1 MTASLEEL
9 MAIRAQKKAESSYV
23 PDRDPTGFSNVL
35 RAVAK
40 KVPVE
45 TDGTEIGEDGFLHCK
60 KCGGRRQREVDLPD
74 GNKMT
79 VSCGCRC
86 MKEDWDAKEAKRK
99 AEEEAMRIES
109 LRTLDFPDSDCNM
122 LQCTFDKDDGARPDV
137 TAGMK
142 NYCENFPYLRRLGKG
157 ILLYGT
163 VGTGK
168 SFFAACIVN
177 DLVSKGYRCMMTTF
191 PRLTNQISALW
202 DGKQEFI
209 DDLTRYDLIAID
221 DLGIERDT
229 EYMNEHIT
237 MIVDA
242 LYRAKVPLVITSN
255 YTPKQMKGESEI
267 RRQRIYDRLIEQC
280 HPVEMSGESR
290 RVIKGRKDY
299 IEMKKLLG
307 V

>member
-1 MTASLEEL
+1 MRTAFDATEAEK
-9 MAIRAQKKAESSYV
+9 RA
-23 PDRDPTGFSNVL
+23 R
-35 RAVAK
+35 
-40 KVPVE
+40 
-45 TDGTEIGEDGFLHCK
+45 
-60 KCGGRRQREVDLPD
+60 
-74 GNKMT
+74 
-79 VSCGCRC
+79 
-86 MKEDWDAKEAKRK
+86 
-99 AEEEAMRIES
+99 EEAMRIDS
-109 LRTLDFPDSDCNM
+109 LRTLAFPDSDCNM

-221 DLGIERDT
+221 DLGVERDT

-299 IEMKKLLG
+299 LEMKKLLG

>member
-109 LRTLDFPDSDCNM
+109 LRTLAFPDSDCNM
-122 LQCTFDKDDGARPDV
+122 LQCTFDKDDGTRPDV

-299 IEMKKLLG
+299 LEMKKLLG

>member
-1 MTASLEEL
+1 MKKYEE
-9 MAIRAQKKAESSYV
+9 AEKRA
-23 PDRDPTGFSNVL
+23 R
-35 RAVAK
+35 
-40 KVPVE
+40 
-45 TDGTEIGEDGFLHCK
+45 
-60 KCGGRRQREVDLPD
+60 
-74 GNKMT
+74 
-79 VSCGCRC
+79 
-86 MKEDWDAKEAKRK
+86 
-99 AEEEAMRIES
+99 EEAMRIDS
-109 LRTLDFPDSDCNM
+109 LRTLAFPDSDCNM
-122 LQCTFDKDDGARPDV
+122 LQCTFDNDDGARPDV
-137 TAGMK
+137 TVGMK

-221 DLGIERDT
+221 DLGVERDT

-255 YTPKQMKGESEI
+255 YTPKQMKGEGEI

-299 IEMKKLLG
+299 LEMKKLLG

>member
-23 PDRDPTGFSNVL
+23 PDRDPSGFSNVL

-99 AEEEAMRIES
+99 AEEETMRIES
-109 LRTLDFPDSDCNM
+109 MRTLAFPDSDSAM
-122 LQCTFDKDDGARPDV
+122 IQCTFENDDMARPEISNGLK
-137 TAGMK
+137 A
-142 NYCENFPYLRRLGKG
+142 YCENFPRLRREGKG
-157 ILLYGT
+157 LLLYGT

-168 SFFAACIVN
+168 SFLAACIVN
-177 DLVSKGYRCMMTTF
+177 DLVSKGYKCMMTTF
-191 PRLTNQISALW
+191 SRLTNQIGALW
-202 DGKQEFI
+202 EGKQEFI
-209 DDLTRYDLIAID
+209 DGLTRYDLIAID
-221 DLGIERDT
+221 DLGVERDT
-229 EYMNEHIT
+229 EYMNENIT
-237 MIVDA
+237 TIVDA
-242 LYRAKVPLVITSN
+242 LYRAHVPLVITSN
-255 YTPKQMKGESEI
+255 YTPRQMKEECET

-280 HPVEMSGESR
+280 YPVEMSGESR

-299 IEMKKLLG
+299 LEMKKLLG

>member
-1 MTASLEEL
+1 MTLSMEEL
-9 MAIRAQKKAESSYV
+9 MELRAKKQAEANI
-23 PDRDPTGFSNVL
+23 PPAKDKTGFSNVM
-35 RAVAK
+35 RSVAR
-40 KVPVE
+40 KVPIDVKD
-45 TDGTEIGEDGFLHCK
+45 TQVGEDGLLHCT
-60 KCGGRRQREVDLPD
+60 KCNGLRQSKVKLPD
-74 GNKMT
+74 GEIET
-79 VSCGCRC
+79 VPCVCKC
-86 MKEDWDAKEAKRK
+86 MRDAFDASEAEKR
-99 AEEEAMRIES
+99 AREETMRIDS
-109 LRTLDFPDSDCNM
+109 LRTLAFPDSDCNM

-299 IEMKKLLG
+299 LEMKKLLG

>member
-109 LRTLDFPDSDCNM
+109 LRTLAFPDSDCNM

-299 IEMKKLLG
+299 LEMKKLLG

>member
-23 PDRDPTGFSNVL
+23 PDRDPSGFSNVL

-60 KCGGRRQREVDLPD
+60 KCGGRRQREVNLPD

-86 MKEDWDAKEAKRK
+86 MKEDWDAKEEKRK
-99 AEEEAMRIES
+99 AEEETMRIDS
-109 LRTLDFPDSDCNM
+109 LRTMAFPDSDSAM
-122 LQCTFDKDDGARPDV
+122 IQCTFDKDDGARPDV

-142 NYCENFPYLRRLGKG
+142 NYCENFPYLRRFGKG

-209 DDLTRYDLIAID
+209 DDLTRHDLIAID

-255 YTPKQMKGESEI
+255 YTPKQMKGEGEI

-299 IEMKKLLG
+299 LEMKKLLG

>member
-1 MTASLEEL
+1 MNASLEEL

-60 KCGGRRQREVDLPD
+60 KCGGHRQREVDLPD

-109 LRTLDFPDSDCNM
+109 LRTLAFPDSDCNM

>member
-23 PDRDPTGFSNVL
+23 PDRDPSGFSNVL

-40 KVPVE
+40 KIPVE

-60 KCGGRRQREVDLPD
+60 KCGGRRQREVNLPD

-86 MKEDWDAKEAKRK
+86 MKEDWDAKEEKRK
-99 AEEEAMRIES
+99 AEEETMRIDS
-109 LRTLDFPDSDCNM
+109 LRTMAFPDSDSAM
-122 LQCTFDKDDGARPDV
+122 IQCTFDKDDGARPDV

-209 DDLTRYDLIAID
+209 DDLTRHDLIAID

-255 YTPKQMKGESEI
+255 YTPKQMKGEGEI

-299 IEMKKLLG
+299 LEMKKLLG

>member
-1 MTASLEEL
+1 MTLSMEEL
-9 MAIRAQKKAESSYV
+9 MELRARKKKEAKVEPV
-23 PDRDPTGFSNVL
+23 KDQTGFSNVM
-35 RAVAK
+35 RSVAR
-40 KVPVE
+40 KVPIDVKD
-45 TDGTEIGEDGFLHCK
+45 TQMGEDGLLHCT
-60 KCGGRRQREVDLPD
+60 KCNGLRQSNVKLPD
-74 GNKMT
+74 GET
-79 VSCGCRC
+79 VTVPCVCKC
-86 MKEDWDAKEAKRK
+86 MRTAFDAAEAEKR
-99 AEEEAMRIES
+99 AREEAMRIDS
-109 LRTLDFPDSDCNM
+109 LRTLAFPDSDCNM

-137 TAGMK
+137 TVGMK

-255 YTPKQMKGESEI
+255 YTPKQMKGEGEI

-299 IEMKKLLG
+299 LEMKKLLG

>member
-23 PDRDPTGFSNVL
+23 PDRDPSGFSNVL

-60 KCGGRRQREVDLPD
+60 KCGGRRQREVNLPD

-86 MKEDWDAKEAKRK
+86 MKEDWDAKEEKRK
-99 AEEEAMRIES
+99 AEEETMRIDS
-109 LRTLDFPDSDCNM
+109 LRTMAFPDSDSAM
-122 LQCTFDKDDGARPDV
+122 IQCTFDKDDGARPDV

-209 DDLTRYDLIAID
+209 DDLTRHDLIAID

-255 YTPKQMKGESEI
+255 YTPKQMKGEGEI

-299 IEMKKLLG
+299 LEMKKLLG

>member
-23 PDRDPTGFSNVL
+23 PDRDPSGFSNVL

-60 KCGGRRQREVDLPD
+60 KCGGRRQREVNLPD

-86 MKEDWDAKEAKRK
+86 MKEDWDAKEEKRK
-99 AEEEAMRIES
+99 AEEETMRIDS
-109 LRTLDFPDSDCNM
+109 LRTMAFPDSDSAM
-122 LQCTFDKDDGARPDV
+122 IQCTFDKDDGARPDV

-255 YTPKQMKGESEI
+255 YTPKQMKGEGEI

-299 IEMKKLLG
+299 LEMKKLLG